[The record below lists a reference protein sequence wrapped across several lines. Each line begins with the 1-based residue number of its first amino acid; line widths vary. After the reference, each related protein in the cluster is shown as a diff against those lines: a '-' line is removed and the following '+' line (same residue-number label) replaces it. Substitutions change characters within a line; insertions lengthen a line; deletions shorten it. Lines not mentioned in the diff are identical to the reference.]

1 MATIKDVAKRAG
13 VSTGTVSMV
22 INNNPAVKLE
32 NRLRVLKAVEEL
44 NYTPNQYAR
53 ALVTKKRNVVGIVR
67 TVVTSYKDA
76 HCGGYHF
83 NELPDTYIADMLDT
97 IVDEVTHLG
106 YSLLFDVLTWDNEDV
121 LQDIDLPS
129 MAQDGRVDG
138 LIWASGFMTARHK
151 QFLQQRHLP
160 VVTVGCRFD
169 TFDWVD
175 TDLEEGVYLMT
186 KYVISCGHRSIA
198 FINGLNYT
206 QTSSRK
212 LDGFQRAMAEAGLEI
227 DPAMMEHTGYSGI
240 GGYNA
245 IKRIWDN
252 GARPTAVITA
262 LDVLAVGVMHFLRDQ
277 GLSVPDDVSVTGYE
291 DGLLSEH
298 ILPRLTSVNS
308 KKPELGRQASR
319 ILANRIENP
328 RAKPVRVIIPPELV
342 IRESV
347 LDLTAPAK

>member
-32 NRLRVLKAVEEL
+32 TRLRVLKAVEEL

-175 TDLEEGVYLMT
+175 TDPEEGVYLMT
-186 KYVISCGHRSIA
+186 KYVISCGHRMGRKKKL
-198 FINGLNYT
+198 INKTNVPQYAVERFARCVFDDIRAAYAD
-206 QTSSRK
+206 QEVQAEFARWQA
-212 LDGFQRAMAEAGLEI
+212 QRAELNTKKKRAATTAALSVYVVFFLRGPLGLESGRMGA
-227 DPAMMEHTGYSGI
+227 PLGKYSCS
-240 GGYNA
+240 Y
-245 IKRIWDN
+245 
-252 GARPTAVITA
+252 
-262 LDVLAVGVMHFLRDQ
+262 
-277 GLSVPDDVSVTGYE
+277 
-291 DGLLSEH
+291 LL
-298 ILPRLTSVNS
+298 
-308 KKPELGRQASR
+308 K
-319 ILANRIENP
+319 
-328 RAKPVRVIIPPELV
+328 
-342 IRESV
+342 
-347 LDLTAPAK
+347 